1 MKASL
6 ISTFLLLAT
15 ATRIQK
21 AAGASSG
28 EEQLWDAA
36 YNNNVDLVKSLL
48 DSGVDA
54 KATNYYGGTA
64 LMMAA
69 KYGRIKLVELLL
81 PKSDAKATT
90 SSGYSALMM
99 AARSGHDKLVELLLP
114 KSDAKATNN
123 QGNTA
128 ADIAQSRGYNQIVR
142 LIQRYSN

>member
-36 YNNNVDLVKSLL
+36 FNNNVDLVKSLL

-64 LMMAA
+64 LMLAA
-69 KYGRIKLVELLL
+69 KYGRV
-81 PKSDAKATT
+81 
-90 SSGYSALMM
+90 
-99 AARSGHDKLVELLLP
+99 KLVELLLP

-123 QGNTA
+123 QGKTA